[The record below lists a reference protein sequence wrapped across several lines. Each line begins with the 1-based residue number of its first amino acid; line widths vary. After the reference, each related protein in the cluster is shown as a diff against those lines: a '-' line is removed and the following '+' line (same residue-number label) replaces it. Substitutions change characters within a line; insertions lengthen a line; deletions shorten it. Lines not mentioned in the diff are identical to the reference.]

1 MKKLGIGLIILG
13 IVVTIFSGISFK
25 KEETVVEAGEFELT
39 REEDKDITWPR
50 WAGIAVIAGG
60 VVVLLLGRKK

>member
-1 MKKLGIGLIILG
+1 MKY
-13 IVVTIFSGISFK
+13 
-25 KEETVVEAGEFELT
+25 
-39 REEDKDITWPR
+39 EEDKDITWPR